1 MARVPHQSSV
11 LAATEYFPNLQTL
24 DVVFTTGEVY
34 RYSTV
39 PLPLYQDLPEADS
52 KGIFFNTHIRNQF
65 PFQHLG
71 NLNTLSADAG

>member
-24 DVVFTTGEVY
+24 DVVFTSAEIY

-39 PLPLYQDLPEADS
+39 PVPLYQDLLDADS
-52 KGIFFNTHIRNQF
+52 KGTFFNAHIRNQF

-71 NLNTLSADAG
+71 SLSALGADAR